1 MISEYR
7 VSIDRFLELKENVI
21 LPTMEKMKKELEQDG
36 WYCLIGDL
44 NPFDK
49 FEIRK
54 KNAGKIWLR
63 FTVNS
68 GYRKQNKPICF
79 CFLRKRQSN
88 NLRRYLESK

>member
-7 VSIDRFLELKENVI
+7 VSIDRFSELKENVI

-44 NPFDK
+44 NPLDK

-54 KNAGKIWLR
+54 KNA
-63 FTVNS
+63 
-68 GYRKQNKPICF
+68 
-79 CFLRKRQSN
+79 
-88 NLRRYLESK
+88 